1 MSTFSPPG
9 EQGWEE
15 WAAQL
20 PLSSV
25 VVVRSAIAQQWGGGS
40 LPPNVED
47 RSTASGYTLAPQLFA
62 YLRST
67 DWLTSELDT
76 LISERAAG
84 TGFSGQEDP
93 LPRATHP
100 CYPPPPFYLVLP
112 LPFYG
117 RHRGRGPVFAG
128 WLGRSSPPQ
137 ISHYDAG
144 PPPSL

>member
-84 TGFSGQEDP
+84 TGFSGEEDP
-93 LPRATHP
+93 LPRATP
-100 CYPPPPFYLVLP
+100 LCYPPPPYLPRV
-112 LPFYG
+112 
-117 RHRGRGPVFAG
+117 A
-128 WLGRSSPPQ
+128 SSFLWKAQ
-137 ISHYDAG
+137 G
-144 PPPSL
+144 